1 MDELLT
7 IDSSP
12 LEKLIAK
19 EELDNIWPTDL
30 IQLMYVIAV
39 CQQSR
44 TLTEA
49 NLRLRTSRTGKETG
63 GSLGG
68 LSKYLK
74 RFGLTFK
81 QIRDFSI

>member
-7 IDSSP
+7 IDYSP

-19 EELDNIWPTDL
+19 EELDNIWPEDL
-30 IQLMYVIAV
+30 VQLMYVVAV
-39 CQQSR
+39 CQRSR

-49 NLRLRTSRTGKETG
+49 NQRLRTSRTGKG
-63 GSLGG
+63 KDGSLGA